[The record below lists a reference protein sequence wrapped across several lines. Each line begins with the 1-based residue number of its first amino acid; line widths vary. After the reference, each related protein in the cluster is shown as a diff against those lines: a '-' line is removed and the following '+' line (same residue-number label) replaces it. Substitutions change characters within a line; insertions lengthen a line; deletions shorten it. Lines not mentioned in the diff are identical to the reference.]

1 MENPTWSSKWWA
13 KPIYSPN
20 PAETDPRAMIR
31 VVMPRVIANRFPVR
45 SEGIGISLREVLVRE
60 ILTRGTLQ

>member
-1 MENPTWSSKWWA
+1 
-13 KPIYSPN
+13 
-20 PAETDPRAMIR
+20 
-31 VVMPRVIANRFPVR
+31 VIANRFPVR